1 MKNINK
7 FFIFIKNIPF
17 FHFFSYA
24 SSINKLVIFWTLYS
38 LFYLINYCIFDSY
51 ELFSKR
57 SRQKGKILLNSPLTV
72 YRQNSKMIKILYIK
86 ESKMTDRMNGIQN
99 DIMDRG
105 NKRHGNR
112 GTDGGEQRCN
122 DKQWNYLFL
131 YLLFG
136 VILKSLVN

>member
-1 MKNINK
+1 
-7 FFIFIKNIPF
+7 
-17 FHFFSYA
+17 
-24 SSINKLVIFWTLYS
+24 
-38 LFYLINYCIFDSY
+38 
-51 ELFSKR
+51 
-57 SRQKGKILLNSPLTV
+57 
-72 YRQNSKMIKILYIK
+72 MIKILYIK